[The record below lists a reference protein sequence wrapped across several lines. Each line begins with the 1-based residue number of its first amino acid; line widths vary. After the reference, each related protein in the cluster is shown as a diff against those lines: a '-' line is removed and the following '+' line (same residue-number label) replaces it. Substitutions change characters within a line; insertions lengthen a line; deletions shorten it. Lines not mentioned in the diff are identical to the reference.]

1 MMKTIIGAVLSL
13 VGSLWSIAI
22 LLVAGN
28 NLTDSWYTDLGKFWS
43 NVVNLKLMFPFVLSV
58 IIAVFGIIVLMIE
71 LFRKEQ

>member
-1 MMKTIIGAVLSL
+1 MKKTIIGAVLSL

-28 NLTDSWYTDLGKFWS
+28 NLPDNWYTDLGKFWS
-43 NVVNLKLMFPFVLSV
+43 NVINLKLMFPFVLSV